1 MEAAHA
7 PPAHGSGYL
16 ALFVGL
22 FFVSTSGP
30 FLVAAKMDA
39 LAMVVVRMLGSAV
52 ILLAWARSRGLRL
65 HGRHVRRTLLGAA
78 LLAAHFA
85 LWLKAFDLTDFA
97 SNLLLLVAQPV
108 VAALLGAAVGEP
120 PTRRTWASVALAA
133 IGLGIIARG
142 DFSLGPRALLGDG
155 MCIVGA
161 LAIAL
166 FYVVTK
172 RARAETPLAPFL
184 GVVLLAGG
192 LFILPLA
199 LASGSRFSGYSGA
212 TWAWAAALV
221 VVTTIGG
228 HGLLNVAARRVSLF
242 SLNVV
247 IVLEPAIGIGLGA
260 LMFGARVTPV
270 QLAGGVLLAAA
281 VWVGLAGEH
290 RRVRSG
296 STAPPAPDGGLR
308 TRPSPPPA

>member
-1 MEAAHA
+1 MSER
-7 PPAHGSGYL
+7 PGRSGYA
-16 ALFVGL
+16 ALFIGL

-30 FLVAAKMDA
+30 FLVAARMDA
-39 LAMVVVRMLGSAV
+39 LAMVVVRMLGSAIV
-52 ILLAWARSRGLRL
+52 LLAWARARGLRL
-65 HGRHVRRTLLGAA
+65 EGRHVGRTLLGAA

-133 IGLGIIARG
+133 LGLGIIARG

-166 FYVVTK
+166 FYVVTR

-184 GVVLLAGG
+184 GAVFLAGG
-192 LFILPLA
+192 LFVLPLA
-199 LASGSRFSGYSGA
+199 LVSGSRFGGYSS
-212 TWAWAAALV
+212 TSWAWAGALV
-221 VVTTIGG
+221 FVTTIGG

-260 LMFGARVTPV
+260 LMFGARVTPG
-270 QLAGGVLLAAA
+270 QLAGGGLLAGA
-281 VWVGLAGEH
+281 VWVGLLGEH
-290 RRVRSG
+290 RRARSVVA
-296 STAPPAPDGGLR
+296 TAPPAPDGALR